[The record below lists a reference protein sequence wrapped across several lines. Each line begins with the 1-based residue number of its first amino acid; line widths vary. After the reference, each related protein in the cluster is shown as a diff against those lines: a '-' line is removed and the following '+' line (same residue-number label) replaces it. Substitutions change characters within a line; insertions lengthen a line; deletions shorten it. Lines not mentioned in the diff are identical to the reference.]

1 MLQLLDILLAQGS
14 SMFFLATSL
23 SQLLQVVGLLS
34 RLTRRRS
41 LPATQKLPWE
51 PHQDA
56 VYCSPVALILAMLG
70 YELASR
76 DSQCD
81 FALFLSTAG
90 LI

>member
-1 MLQLLDILLAQGS
+1 MTQHLVGTGKLYVLCSHLIVTVIAGRLLGRLLG
-14 SMFFLATSL
+14 
-23 SQLLQVVGLLS
+23 
-34 RLTRRRS
+34 RLTCRRS

>member
-1 MLQLLDILLAQGS
+1 MTQHLVCTGKLYVLCSHLIVTVIAG
-14 SMFFLATSL
+14 
-23 SQLLQVVGLLS
+23 GLLG
-34 RLTRRRS
+34 RLTCRRS